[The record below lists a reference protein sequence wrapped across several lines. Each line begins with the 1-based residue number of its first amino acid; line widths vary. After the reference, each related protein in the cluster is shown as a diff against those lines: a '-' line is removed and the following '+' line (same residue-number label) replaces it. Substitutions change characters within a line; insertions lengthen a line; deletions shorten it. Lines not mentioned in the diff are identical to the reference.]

1 MRPLIILRPAPG
13 AGRTAHKAMA
23 MGLAVRLCPLFAAE
37 ALAWTPPS
45 AGDFDALL
53 VTSAQAVR
61 FGGAALQAYRALP
74 AYAVG
79 AATAEALREAGFAD
93 PVAGDGDASAI
104 AARIAADGLRAVLHL
119 SGEAAAP
126 MDAGPL
132 RVTRVPVYRMMPL
145 SCDPLD
151 LSGGVL
157 LVHSAAAGARLAEI
171 VPENQRTTSDVMAI
185 SPAALAAC
193 GSGWRSAQAADAPND
208 AAVLALARRLCE

>member
-1 MRPLIILRPAPG
+1 
-13 AGRTAHKAMA
+13 
-23 MGLAVRLCPLFAAE
+23 
-37 ALAWTPPS
+37 
-45 AGDFDALL
+45 
-53 VTSAQAVR
+53 
-61 FGGAALQAYRALP
+61 
-74 AYAVG
+74 
-79 AATAEALREAGFAD
+79 
-93 PVAGDGDASAI
+93 
-104 AARIAADGLRAVLHL
+104 
-119 SGEAAAP
+119 